1 MCRANVLE
9 MDGEEEEEDADDD
22 SDGITN
28 NAADNQPPYVENIER
43 AHSNYTKLQASIDSM
58 MERGE
63 VIAPWRWTENPQA
76 WAECAKLYCQ
86 FIQYVSQFPDYV

>member
-9 MDGEEEEEDADDD
+9 MDDEEEE
-22 SDGITN
+22 G
-28 NAADNQPPYVENIER
+28 ADNDGDDTANSAVDSQPPYVENIER
-43 AHSNYTKLQASIDSM
+43 ANSNYAKLQASIDSM

-63 VIAPWRWTENPQA
+63 VIKPWRWTENPQA
-76 WAECAKLYCQ
+76 WAECAELYSQ